1 MLAEDQQLEEKMEQK
16 AVENV
21 SLTEEEA
28 AAKEAEKLAEG
39 QKNQE
44 MLLAIPKNIKGLAQV
59 RSKTQAQV
67 EVEAPSPQTM
77 LELSTEVAQSAT
89 KGDKEEFTM
98 LQMED

>member
-16 AVENV
+16 AVENT

-39 QKNQE
+39 QKNLQ
-44 MLLAIPKNIKGLAQV
+44 MLSSIPKNIKNLAQV
-59 RSKTQAQV
+59 RSSSEAQV
-67 EVEAPSPQTM
+67 EVEAPSAQTM
-77 LELSTEVAQSAT
+77 LELSTDVAQSAT